1 MRWHLVTAEYPPASG
16 GVGDYTAEL
25 ARALTAAGDRVDV
38 WVGGPG
44 QATTS
49 GSWPIHVLPD
59 CFGRDSQ
66 RALASA
72 WLTDPGI
79 VLVQYVPAVFGRHGT
94 NVPFCRWLL
103 EQRRAGYDVRVMF
116 HEPYFY
122 FSWQRPWRNVLAI
135 VQRVMARIVLQ
146 ASTHVYYSSSNW
158 DRYLRSYGAPVDARV
173 LPIPATVPAN
183 PSWALVSEFRARF
196 SAEGSPVVGHF
207 GTFGDHVA
215 GVLTP
220 MLERLL
226 REEQHVNIA
235 LIGTS
240 SDAYRDAFVRLV
252 PAAANRIHATG
263 RLNSDAVAAAV
274 RACDVMVQPYPDG
287 VTTRRTSVMASL
299 ANETAT
305 VTTDGPLTEPAWRES
320 DGVKLVPVFDP
331 ASAVRATIELL
342 RDPAARAALARR
354 GGNLYRSEFA
364 LDVTIAKLRAVGA
377 VAR

>member
-1 MRWHLVTAEYPPASG
+1 VEAPKVDPAPVEPVAEPPALEEKP
-16 GVGDYTAEL
+16 DDKPAEDKPADEPAEEKLEQALEEFKEL
-25 ARALTAAGDRVDV
+25 AEPIKEAA
-38 WVGGPG
+38 
-44 QATTS
+44 
-49 GSWPIHVLPD
+49 
-59 CFGRDSQ
+59 
-66 RALASA
+66 
-72 WLTDPGI
+72 
-79 VLVQYVPAVFGRHGT
+79 PA
-94 NVPFCRWLL
+94 
-103 EQRRAGYDVRVMF
+103 
-116 HEPYFY
+116 
-122 FSWQRPWRNVLAI
+122 
-135 VQRVMARIVLQ
+135 
-146 ASTHVYYSSSNW
+146 
-158 DRYLRSYGAPVDARV
+158 DAQV

-220 MLERLL
+220 TLERLL
-226 REEQHVNIA
+226 REEQHVNVA
-235 LIGTS
+235 LIGTG
-240 SDAYRDAFVRLV
+240 SDVYRDAFVRLV

-263 RLNSDAVAAAV
+263 RLKPDAVAAAV

-287 VTTRRTSVMASL
+287 VTTRRTSVMAPL

-305 VTTDGPLTEPAWRES
+305 VTTDGALTEPAWRES
-320 DGVKLVPVFDP
+320 DGVRLVPVFDP

-354 GGNLYRSEFA
+354 GGDLYRSEFA